1 MEFATRAIHIGQE
14 ADPSTGATI
23 TPIFQTSTYTQQGLG
38 DNKGYE
44 YSRTGNPTRAAL
56 EACLASLENA
66 RFGLAFASGLA
77 ATSAILSILHPG
89 DHVIAGD
96 DLYGG
101 TYRLFERVLRPQGI
115 AFDYVSA
122 RDVAAYNDAIRAE
135 TKLIWLETPTNP
147 LLTLV
152 DIAAV
157 AKIANLRGVTLV
169 VDNTFASPYLQQP
182 LELGAHIV
190 VHSTTKYING
200 HSDVV
205 GGSVLTSDE
214 DLYTAI
220 KFYQNAAGGVP
231 SAFDSWLALR
241 GVKTLAVRMR
251 QHCENAARIAA
262 YLDQQPLVRHV
273 YYPGLASH
281 PDAALAARQMRLPG
295 GMVSFDFDGDRD
307 DVDTFV
313 RHLRVFALAESLGG
327 VESLCCHP
335 ASMTHGS
342 IPREERERRG
352 VTETLLRLSV
362 GIEDADDL
370 IADLDQAL
378 SVVASQ
384 RKATAHTANGTAN
397 GSSAHVNG
405 TSNGASKA
413 HQGSGAKTPAT
424 AK

>member
-1 MEFATRAIHIGQE
+1 MELATRAIHAGQD
-14 ADPSTGATI
+14 ADPTTGATI
-23 TPIFQTSTYTQQGLG
+23 TPIYQTSTYTQTGLG
-38 DNKGYE
+38 DHKGFE

-56 EACLASLENA
+56 ETCLASLENA
-66 RFGLAFASGLA
+66 QFGLAFGSGMA
-77 ATSAILSILHPG
+77 AESAVLSILRPG

-101 TYRLFERVLRPQGI
+101 TYRIFERVLRPMGI
-115 AFDYVSA
+115 TIDYVPA
-122 RDVAAYNDAIRAE
+122 RDTAAYAEAIRPE
-135 TKLIWLETPTNP
+135 TKLIWVETPTNP

-152 DIAAV
+152 DIADV
-157 AKIANLRGVTLV
+157 ARAARERGVKLV
-169 VDNTFASPYLQQP
+169 VDNTFATPYAQRP
-182 LELGAHIV
+182 LDLGADVV

-205 GGSVLTSDE
+205 GGAVLTNDE

-231 SAFDSWLALR
+231 SPFDSWLVLR

-251 QHCENAARIAA
+251 QHCENAMQVARFLEGHA
-262 YLDQQPLVRHV
+262 LVRTV
-273 YYPGLASH
+273 YYPGLSSH
-281 PDAALAARQMRLPG
+281 PDHALAERQMSAFG
-295 GMVSFDFDGDRD
+295 GMVSFDFRGTRE

-342 IPREERERRG
+342 IPVEERERRG

-362 GIEDADDL
+362 GIEDVRDL

-378 SVVASQ
+378 RAVAESQ
-384 RKATAHTANGTAN
+384 PQRREAA
-397 GSSAHVNG
+397 
-405 TSNGASKA
+405 
-413 HQGSGAKTPAT
+413 TPAR
-424 AK
+424 

>member
-1 MEFATRAIHIGQE
+1 MAAVRQFVMEFATRAIHAGQE

-38 DNKGYE
+38 DNKGFE

-56 EACLASLENA
+56 EACLAALENA
-66 RFGLAFASGLA
+66 RFGLAFGSGMA
-77 ATSAILSILHPG
+77 ATSAILSVLRPG

-101 TYRLFERVLRPQGI
+101 TYRIFERVLRPMGVT
-115 AFDYVSA
+115 FDYVPA
-122 RDVAAYNDAIRAE
+122 RETAAYAAAVRPE
-135 TKLIWLETPTNP
+135 TKLIWVETPTNP
-147 LLTLV
+147 LLSLV

-157 AKIANLRGVTLV
+157 AAVAREHGAILV
-169 VDNTFASPYLQQP
+169 VDNTFATPYLQRP
-182 LELGAHIV
+182 LDLGAHVV

-205 GGSVLTSDE
+205 GGAILTSDE
-214 DLYTAI
+214 RLYGDF

-231 SAFDSWLALR
+231 SPFDSWLVLR
-241 GVKTLAVRMR
+241 GAKTLAVRMR
-251 QHCENAARIAA
+251 QHCENAMRVARF
-262 YLDQQPLVRHV
+262 LDGHPLVRAV
-273 YYPGLASH
+273 YYPGLPSH
-281 PDAALAARQMRLPG
+281 PDHELARRQMTDFG
-295 GMVSFDFDGDRD
+295 GMVSFAFEGTRE

-313 RHLRVFALAESLGG
+313 RGLRVFALAESLGG

-342 IPREERERRG
+342 IPVEERERRG

-362 GIEDADDL
+362 GIEDARDL

-378 SVVASQ
+378 NRVARAESHVPD
-384 RKATAHTANGTAN
+384 TAVAR
-397 GSSAHVNG
+397 
-405 TSNGASKA
+405 
-413 HQGSGAKTPAT
+413 
-424 AK
+424 

>member
-1 MEFATRAIHIGQE
+1 MDFATRAIHVGQE

-38 DNKGYE
+38 DHKGYE

-66 RFGLAFASGLA
+66 THGLAFGSGMA
-77 ATSAILSILHPG
+77 ATQTVLSMLRPG
-89 DHVIAGD
+89 DHVVATD

-101 TYRLFERVLRPQGI
+101 TYRIFERVLRPMGVT
-115 AFDYVSA
+115 FDYVPA
-122 RDVAAYNDAIRAE
+122 RETQAYAAAMRPE
-135 TKLIWLETPTNP
+135 TKMIWVETPTNP

-157 AKIANLRGVTLV
+157 AAIARERGATLV
-169 VDNTFASPYLQQP
+169 VDNTFATPYLQRP
-182 LELGAHIV
+182 LDLGAHVV

-200 HSDVV
+200 HSDVI
-205 GGSVLTSDE
+205 GGAVLTSD
-214 DLYTAI
+214 DRLYADM

-231 SAFDSWLALR
+231 SPFDSWLVLR
-241 GVKTLAVRMR
+241 GAKTLAVRMR
-251 QHCENAARIAA
+251 QHCENALQVAQF
-262 YLDQQPLVRHV
+262 LDGHPLVRHV
-273 YYPGLASH
+273 YYPGLPSH
-281 PDAALAARQMRLPG
+281 PDHALAQRQMPGFG
-295 GMVSFDFDGDRD
+295 GMVSFAFEGTRE

-342 IPREERERRG
+342 IPAEERERRG
-352 VTETLLRLSV
+352 VTDTLLRLSV
-362 GIEDADDL
+362 GIEGVDDL

-378 SVVASQ
+378 GSVAAVHRQAAREVQ
-384 RKATAHTANGTAN
+384 TA
-397 GSSAHVNG
+397 
-405 TSNGASKA
+405 GAS
-413 HQGSGAKTPAT
+413 GTR
-424 AK
+424 

>member
-1 MEFATRAIHIGQE
+1 MEFATRAIHVGQE

-56 EACLASLENA
+56 EACLAALENA
-66 RFGLAFASGLA
+66 RFGLAFGSGMA
-77 ATSAILSILHPG
+77 ATSTILSILRPG

-101 TYRLFERVLRPQGI
+101 TYRIFERVLRPMGVT
-115 AFDYVSA
+115 FDYVPA
-122 RDVAAYNDAIRAE
+122 RETAAYAAAVRPE
-135 TKLIWLETPTNP
+135 TKLIWVETPTNP
-147 LLTLV
+147 LLSLV

-157 AKIANLRGVTLV
+157 AAVARAHGAILV
-169 VDNTFASPYLQQP
+169 VDNTFATPYLQRP
-182 LELGAHIV
+182 LDLGAHVV

-205 GGSVLTSDE
+205 GGAILTADE
-214 DLYTAI
+214 QLYTDF

-231 SAFDSWLALR
+231 SPFDSWLVLR
-241 GVKTLAVRMR
+241 GAKTLAVRMR
-251 QHCENAARIAA
+251 QHCENAMRVARF
-262 YLDQQPLVRHV
+262 LDGHPLVRAV
-273 YYPGLASH
+273 YYPGLPSH
-281 PDAALAARQMRLPG
+281 PDHELARRQMTDFG
-295 GMVSFDFDGDRD
+295 GMVSFAFEGTRE

-313 RHLRVFALAESLGG
+313 RGLRVFALAESLGG

-342 IPREERERRG
+342 IPAEERERRG
-352 VTETLLRLSV
+352 VTDTLLRLSV
-362 GIEDADDL
+362 GIEDVRDL

-378 SVVASQ
+378 GRVARTES
-384 RKATAHTANGTAN
+384 RVPDTAAAR
-397 GSSAHVNG
+397 
-405 TSNGASKA
+405 
-413 HQGSGAKTPAT
+413 
-424 AK
+424 

>member
-1 MEFATRAIHIGQE
+1 MEFATRAIHAGQE

-38 DNKGYE
+38 DNKGFE

-56 EACLASLENA
+56 EACLATFENA
-66 RFGLAFASGLA
+66 RFGLAFGSGMA
-77 ATSAILSILHPG
+77 ATSAVLSVLRPG

-101 TYRLFERVLRPQGI
+101 TYRIFERVLRPMGVT
-115 AFDYVSA
+115 FDYVPA
-122 RDVAAYNDAIRAE
+122 RETAAYAAAVRPE
-135 TKLIWLETPTNP
+135 TKLIWVETPTNP
-147 LLTLV
+147 LLSLV

-157 AKIANLRGVTLV
+157 AAVAREHGAVLI
-169 VDNTFASPYLQQP
+169 VDNTFATPYLQRP
-182 LELGAHIV
+182 LDLGAHVV

-205 GGSVLTSDE
+205 GGAILTSDE
-214 DLYTAI
+214 HLYTDF

-231 SAFDSWLALR
+231 SPFDSWLVLR
-241 GVKTLAVRMR
+241 GAKTLAVRMR
-251 QHCENAARIAA
+251 QHCENAMGVARF
-262 YLDQQPLVRHV
+262 LDGHPLVRAV
-273 YYPGLASH
+273 YYPGLPSH
-281 PDAALAARQMRLPG
+281 PDHALARRQMTDFG
-295 GMVSFDFDGDRD
+295 GMVSFAFDGTRE

-313 RHLRVFALAESLGG
+313 RGLRVFALAESLGG

-342 IPREERERRG
+342 IPVEERERRG

-362 GIEDADDL
+362 GIEDVRDL

-378 SVVASQ
+378 GRVAHADA
-384 RKATAHTANGTAN
+384 RIPDTAAA
-397 GSSAHVNG
+397 AR
-405 TSNGASKA
+405 
-413 HQGSGAKTPAT
+413 
-424 AK
+424 